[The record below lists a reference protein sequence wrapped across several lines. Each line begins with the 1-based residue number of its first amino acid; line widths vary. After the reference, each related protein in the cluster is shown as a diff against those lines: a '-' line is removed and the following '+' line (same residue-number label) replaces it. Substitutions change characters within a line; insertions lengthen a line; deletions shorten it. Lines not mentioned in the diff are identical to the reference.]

1 MKPIICKMRTYFF
14 IQGSKNVRNIT
25 KRIKKVLGAKYVKA
39 NFNKIFIHSNYLK
52 TEEQFFIF
60 KPSRT

>member
-1 MKPIICKMRTYFF
+1 MRTYFF

-25 KRIKKVLGAKYVKA
+25 KRIKKVLGAKYEKA